1 MKIVQHKP
9 THPGVFINR
18 VYLTPHDI
26 RSNELSRKLQVSTGL
41 VSRMLNGKTD
51 VSPAMA
57 IKLSKVLGRTA
68 ESWLAMQDN
77 YNLWIARKSIDLD
90 KYESISFA

>member
-1 MKIVQHKP
+1 MDLVQHNP
-9 THPGVFINR
+9 VHPGKFIKR

-26 RSNELSRKLQVSTGL
+26 GSNELSRKLQVSAGL

-77 YNLWIARKSIDLD
+77 YNLWIARKSIDRE
-90 KYESISFA
+90 KYEAISFA

>member
-1 MKIVQHKP
+1 
-9 THPGVFINR
+9 
-18 VYLTPHDI
+18 
-26 RSNELSRKLQVSTGL
+26 
-41 VSRMLNGKTD
+41 MLNGKTD

-77 YNLWIARKSIDLD
+77 YNLWLARKDIDLN
-90 KYESISFA
+90 KYEAISFA